1 MLNYSTSEENYIKS
15 IFHLQQLNET
25 VTTNKLANELKTKP
39 ASVTDMMKKLKAKKL
54 LHYQPYKG
62 FRLNTDGSKVAL
74 GIIRRHRL
82 WEFFLAEKLKFSW
95 DEVHEVAE
103 DLEHVSNKKLIDKLD
118 EFLGFPR
125 VDPHGD
131 PIPDAN
137 GKIEINKKICINLL
151 PLHTPAFVSNVSD
164 QSSEILELLEHKKI
178 TIGTKLEVKKKFDFD
193 NSIEVKIGKHP
204 SFSISQQLAENIF
217 VTLPLAQV
225 ATATIKG
232 EGKNK

>member
-1 MLNYSTSEENYIKS
+1 MVNYSISEENYIKA
-15 IFHLQQLNET
+15 IYRLQGTGGT
-25 VTTNKLANELKTKP
+25 VTTNALANELSTKP
-39 ASVTDMMKKLKAKKL
+39 ASITDMMKKLKIKKL
-54 LHYQPYKG
+54 LHYQPYQG
-62 FRLNTDGSKVAL
+62 FHLTQEGNRVAL

-137 GKIEINKKICINLL
+137 GKIEVMKNINLSDL
-151 PLHTPAFVSNVSD
+151 PLHQPATVSNVSD
-164 QSSEILELLEHKKI
+164 QSSAILELLEHKKI
-178 TIGTKLEVKKKFDFD
+178 QIGTRLEVKKKFGYDE
-193 NSIEVKIGKHP
+193 SLEIKIGRSP
-204 SFSISQQLAENIF
+204 AINISKQLALNIF
-217 VTLPLAQV
+217 V
-225 ATATIKG
+225 KY
-232 EGKNK
+232 EG

>member
-1 MLNYSTSEENYIKS
+1 MLNYSTSEENYIKA
-15 IFHLQQLNET
+15 IFHLQRQDGP
-25 VTTNKLANELKTKP
+25 VTTNELANELKTKP
-39 ASVTDMMKKLKAKKL
+39 ASVTDMMKKLKVKKL
-54 LHYQPYKG
+54 LNYQPYQG
-62 FRLNTDGSKVAL
+62 FRLNNEGSKVAL

-82 WEFFLAEKLKFSW
+82 WEYFLAEKLKFTW

-137 GKIEINKKICINLL
+137 GKIEISKKICLTALL
-151 PLHTPAFVSNVSD
+151 LNSPAMVSSVSD

-178 TIGTKLEVKKKFDFD
+178 SIGTKLEVKKKFDFD
-193 NSIEVKIGKHP
+193 DSMEIRIGRQP
-204 SFSISQQLAENIF
+204 AFTISKQLAENIF
-217 VTLPLAQV
+217 VTSPV
-225 ATATIKG
+225 TPFPFG
-232 EGKNK
+232 EGKKNK